1 MTNYKLSRFKDRDTR
16 MVFGTI
22 LGGKMLGILGALA
35 LMQAFIWLFGNVAE
49 AAGLQEAAA

>member
-35 LMQAFIWLFGNVAE
+35 LMRAFIWLFGNVAE
-49 AAGLQEAAA
+49 AAGLQEAEA